1 VREREKEGGRER
13 EKEKEG
19 GREREKEKVGEI
31 ERYNF
36 LRNDGTF

>member
-1 VREREKEGGRER
+1 MREREKEGGRER